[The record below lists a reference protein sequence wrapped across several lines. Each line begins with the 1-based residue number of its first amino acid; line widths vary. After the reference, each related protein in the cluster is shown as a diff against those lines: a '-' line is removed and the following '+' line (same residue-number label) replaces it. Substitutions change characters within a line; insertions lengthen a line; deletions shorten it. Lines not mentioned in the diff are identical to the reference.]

1 MDINIS
7 NIIDNLWQW
16 LVTNNNRPAI
26 RDTTRVYSIKHDCYI
41 ESSVSDP
48 LSFTIFELSDKGELL
63 IDNVARLIDS
73 KAGYFLFVNTE
84 KKFMVMVTICH
95 SLRHFDRSERS
106 ERSGEIS
113 FIPAS
118 CDPSIALGMTVRWT

>member
-1 MDINIS
+1 MNINIS

-84 KKFMVMVTICH
+84 KKFMVMVKNTLENCKK
-95 SLRHFDRSERS
+95 LTR
-106 ERSGEIS
+106 GEKV
-113 FIPAS
+113 
-118 CDPSIALGMTVRWT
+118 DNLKVKLVL